1 MFDKMKA
8 LLDMQKKIQE
18 IKRQLDATD
27 FEIKSQDGRVT
38 VVMNGSQQVQDVI
51 IAEGADREGLQ
62 RSLKDTFNR
71 AIKRSQ
77 EVAAQKMKEITG
89 MALPPGM

>member
-38 VVMNGSQQVQDVI
+38 VVMNGSQQVQNVI
-51 IAEGADREGLQ
+51 IAEGRACRDRSRTPLTA
-62 RSLKDTFNR
+62 R
-71 AIKRSQ
+71 
-77 EVAAQKMKEITG
+77 
-89 MALPPGM
+89 